1 MGGFL
6 YWSEIKGVLP
16 LLLPKKRN
24 RKKVFF
30 ICYADS
36 KLKDSLCLLI
46 FIFEVAILFA
56 TYDYGLTWF
65 WQMSKHFI
73 CSYVKTKKQIEK
85 CFGVMSP
92 TLPFFALKNFLA
104 KLVLL
109 YCFLSK
115 EVL

>member
-46 FIFEVAILFA
+46 FILEVAILFA
-56 TYDYGLTWF
+56 TYIT
-65 WQMSKHFI
+65 
-73 CSYVKTKKQIEK
+73 
-85 CFGVMSP
+85 
-92 TLPFFALKNFLA
+92 
-104 KLVLL
+104 VLL
-109 YCFLSK
+109 GVGKCQNTSF
-115 EVL
+115 VLT